1 MGKRLLLLL
10 RSFSSNHSTAVGD
23 GSATR
28 GLVGLTVHQDYRTL
42 GSKPT
47 TAVNLMDSGVEKYHI
62 TGRFKAKPGSSHTRF
77 ACELVVRKGMVIK
90 AGPMLDMMVGWT
102 LSRVE
107 SYIAS
112 KESLKLHSG
121 GI

>member
-1 MGKRLLLLL
+1 MEN
-10 RSFSSNHSTAVGD
+10 SE
-23 GSATR
+23 
-28 GLVGLTVHQDYRTL
+28 
-42 GSKPT
+42 
-47 TAVNLMDSGVEKYHI
+47 EKYHI
-62 TGRFKAKPGSSHTRF
+62 TGRFKAKPGSSHTQF